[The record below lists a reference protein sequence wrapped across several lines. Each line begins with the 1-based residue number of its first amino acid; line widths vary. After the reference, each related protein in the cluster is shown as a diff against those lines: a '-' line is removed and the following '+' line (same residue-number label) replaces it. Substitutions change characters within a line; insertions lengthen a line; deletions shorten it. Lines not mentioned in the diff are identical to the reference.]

1 MYLADAP
8 PVGAKK
14 NNYQGPMTTLKLRY
28 PHSIEILCVCVYPGW
43 NIFVKHDRNELI
55 QDMGLYGLS
64 EHRAPRSFRGFLV
77 SNGLCRR
84 NPKDPVPECSGPKP
98 PKEDNPHGLSLIQ
111 TGSSCHQPRRQRAH
125 HDIQW
130 AWVKIWGHRDRL
142 NHSVFVNFRDAQI
155 VTPHLDTNRAPKI
168 ELRIQS
174 WRLEGN

>member
-1 MYLADAP
+1 
-8 PVGAKK
+8 
-14 NNYQGPMTTLKLRY
+14 MTEMNWYRIWACL
-28 PHSIEILCVCVYPGW
+28 
-43 NIFVKHDRNELI
+43 NI
-55 QDMGLYGLS
+55 GS
-64 EHRAPRSFRGFLV
+64 PRSFRYISLSWVTQWITQSQV
-77 SNGLCRR
+77 SNGLCPKSAGFALQFWPR
-84 NPKDPVPECSGPKP
+84 NPKDHREIMGNVIFIHFLRNAKLGGGWNLLVPESSG
-98 PKEDNPHGLSLIQ
+98 PHGLSLIQ